1 MSTNENKYGFIG
13 CGNMGGILALGC
25 AEVMGSHTL
34 LCDRSAE
41 KTAAIAE
48 KTGART
54 ADLSEIAAT
63 CRYIFLGVKPQV
75 LPQLAEDLRPLL
87 EKREE
92 RAVIISMA
100 AGVEIFTLERL
111 LGDLPVIR
119 IMPNTTAKVGKAV
132 IPYCQ
137 NELVTEEDVDALKEA
152 LPVGRLDAISEGQ
165 MDAAS
170 ALSGCGPAFV
180 YMFIE
185 ALADGGVKCGLP
197 RDKAIDYAAQTVLGS
212 AEMVRMTD
220 AHTSQ
225 LKDAVCSPGGSTIAG
240 VHALE
245 NAAFRGA
252 VMDAVTAAFR
262 RTKEL
267 GENK

>member
-1 MSTNENKYGFIG
+1 MNTNENKYGFIG
-13 CGNMGGILALGC
+13 CGNMGGILANAC
-25 AEVMGSHTL
+25 AEVWGSRVW
-34 LCDRSAE
+34 LCDHNAD
-41 KTAAIAE
+41 KTAAISA
-48 KTGART
+48 KTAAKA
-54 ADLSEIAAT
+54 ADISEIAAS

-75 LPQLAEDLRPLL
+75 LPDLAKELRPML
-87 EKREE
+87 EKRTD
-92 RAVIISMA
+92 RFVLVSMA
-100 AGVEIFTLERL
+100 AGVTLDSLSL
-111 LGDLPVIR
+111 LFGNFPIIR
-119 IMPNTTAKVGKAV
+119 IMPNTTACVKQAM
-132 IPYCQ
+132 IPYCGNAMVMAEEC
-137 NELVTEEDVDALKEA
+137 NELPVL
-152 LPVGRLDAISEGQ
+152 LPVGKFDAIPEGQ

-197 RDKAIDYAAQTVLGS
+197 RDKAIAYAAQTVLGS
-212 AEMVRMTD
+212 SKTVLETGE
-220 AHTSQ
+220 HTAS

-252 VMDAVTAAFR
+252 VMDAVSAAFL

-267 GENK
+267 GQKK